1 MFLIRE
7 MIGGASLASMLMPNK
22 RKRRKIT
29 PGMSKT
35 AALLGL
41 GVGVYMAIK
50 IKAIDKETP
59 QIFGV

>member
-41 GVGVYMAIK
+41 GVGVYMAYK
-50 IKAIDKETP
+50 N
-59 QIFGV
+59 QSNR